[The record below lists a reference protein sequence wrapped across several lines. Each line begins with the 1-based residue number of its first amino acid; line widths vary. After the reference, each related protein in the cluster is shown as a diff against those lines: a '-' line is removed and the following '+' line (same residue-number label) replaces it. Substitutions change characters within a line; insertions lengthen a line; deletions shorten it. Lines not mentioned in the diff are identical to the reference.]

1 LGVVGSSNIALSF
14 FADLRFVGVCM
25 GFIDRDIEVNG
36 SEEVS
41 ESPGDGDFSFDR
53 LDFVFDIPR
62 EWVPPLV

>member
-1 LGVVGSSNIALSF
+1 
-14 FADLRFVGVCM
+14 M
-25 GFIDRDIEVNG
+25 GWFDRDIEVNG